1 MIFAAGLGKR
11 LQSYTQSTP
20 KALVE
25 VNAIPMLEL
34 LIKHF
39 HREGIRDI
47 IINTHHFS
55 DQIISFIEKNNGFG
69 CNISF
74 SDETQMLLDTGGGL
88 RKASWFFDNNHPF
101 LVHNVDVLSDIDFNL
116 MLNHHNRENAIATL
130 AVSHRK
136 SSRYLL
142 FDKYMRLCGWEN
154 ASTGEVRQVVK
165 TKENLSRYAFAGV
178 HIISPEIFKLLRLEG
193 KFSIIDAYLELA
205 GSNKIVGFCH
215 NPYKWVDMGKPENI
229 SEAEKLL
236 LTLPE
241 YF

>member
-1 MIFAAGLGKR
+1 MIFAAGHGKR
-11 LQSYTQSTP
+11 LQSFTQLTP

-25 VNAIPMLEL
+25 VNAIPMIEL
-34 LIKHF
+34 LIRHF

-55 DQIISFIEKNNGFG
+55 DQIISFIKKNNGFD
-69 CNISF
+69 CKICF

-88 RKASWFFDNNHPF
+88 RKASWFFDNNQPF

-116 MLNHHNRENAIATL
+116 MLSHHNKENAIATL
-130 AVSHRK
+130 AVSQRK

-142 FDKYMRLCGWEN
+142 FDKNMRLCGWEN
-154 ASTGEVRQVVK
+154 ANTGDVRQVIE
-165 TKENLSRYAFAGV
+165 TNEDLSRYAFAGV
-178 HIISPEIFKLLRLEG
+178 HIISPEIFTYIKLEG
-193 KFSIIDAYLELA
+193 KFSIIDVYLELA
-205 GSNKIVGFCH
+205 GSNKIVGFAH
-215 NPYKWVDMGKPENI
+215 NPDKWVDMGKPENI
-229 SEAEKLL
+229 SAAEKLL